1 MRSAMAQGFSRAEVQ
16 SWRADLAAIPRANMP
31 TVQGCSSTSPS
42 VSGGGVGTSGFALL
56 MLTPLKQTST
66 LKTGSA
72 SLQSSL
78 LIPCSGCLWPLA
90 ARVTALP
97 PPPVHL
103 QCTGLSAASKA
114 GGGEHLHCTHTCN
127 YCSDRFVLWS
137 VAK

>member
-31 TVQGCSSTSPS
+31 TVQGCCSTSPP

-56 MLTPLKQTST
+56 MLTPLQKTST
-66 LKTGSA
+66 LKMGSA

-78 LIPCSGCLWPLA
+78 LIPCSGCLWLPA
-90 ARVTALP
+90 ARGHALP
-97 PPPVHL
+97 PPPVRL
-103 QCTGLSAASKA
+103 QCTGRSAVSKA

-127 YCSDRFVLWS
+127 CCSDWFVLWS